1 MTEHEKLK
9 KICDTIGYNL
19 FYTSTK
25 NWFYFN
31 SFIDN
36 NIDEYLTDWDIFYS
50 WKEFYKMVET
60 EVYTELDV
68 REIIFTTEFMDKY
81 INFCI
86 DNYAS
91 LNIIASSKEALK
103 KWIFIWLMH
112 NLDNPTEYLYK
123 LIKW

>member
-1 MTEHEKLK
+1 MNEHLKLK
-9 KICDTIGYNL
+9 EICDTIGYNW
-19 FYTSTK
+19 FYASTK

-31 SFIDN
+31 SFSDN

-81 INFCI
+81 TQHKAPLHMCP
-86 DNYAS
+86 
-91 LNIIASSKEALK
+91 LLE
-103 KWIFIWLMH
+103 
-112 NLDNPTEYLYK
+112 NLDNPVDYLAK
-123 LIKW
+123 LIWLNK